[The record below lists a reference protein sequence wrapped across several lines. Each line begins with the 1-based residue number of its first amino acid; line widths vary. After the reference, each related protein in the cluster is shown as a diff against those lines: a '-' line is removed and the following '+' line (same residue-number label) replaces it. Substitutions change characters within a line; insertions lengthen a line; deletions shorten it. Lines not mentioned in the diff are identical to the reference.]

1 MRRDIHQQIAGLS
14 EEKRA
19 LLARLL
25 KQQGVDLG
33 RSVIVPQRR
42 DTGPL
47 PLSFAQQRLWFL
59 DQLDPHSASYNL
71 PAAVRLT
78 GRLDSNALEC
88 SLQELVRRHESL
100 RTSFVVRD
108 REPVQ
113 LIAPELNF
121 RLSLTSLQHLPEA
134 EREAEALR
142 LAGEVARTPFDLS
155 QAPLLRASLLR
166 LAADDHLLVLVMHH
180 IISDGWSMGVFIR
193 EAVTLYHG
201 LSRSLAPQLPSLPVQ
216 YADYACW
223 QRDWLQG
230 AELDKQL
237 AYWTAKLRD
246 CPAVL
251 ELPTDH
257 PRPTTISNR
266 GATFEFSLPPSLKE
280 QLTALSQAHGATLF
294 MTLLAAFQT
303 LLARYTGQESISVGT
318 PIASRTRPEVQNVIG
333 FFVNTLVMNTDL
345 SGNPEFTEILSRAK
359 ETALGA
365 YAHQDLPFE
374 HLVEALQPERDLS
387 HSPLFQVMFDLVQ
400 EQPETARQTEL
411 SVTPV
416 KTESGLA
423 KFDLTLSMIDT
434 ATELIG
440 VFEYNA
446 DLFEAATMARMC
458 GHFRTLL
465 AAIAENPRQRL
476 SELPLLTS
484 DEWQQLRRWNDTTT
498 DFPATSLPALIAAQA
513 AAQPDAIAIQSGPH
527 ALTYRELNERAS
539 QLAAH
544 LRALGVARE
553 SLVGVCLERS
563 PELIVALLAV
573 LKAGGAYL
581 PLDPHYPADRLTFML
596 ADSQA
601 GIVITQSDLK
611 SAVSHLQSEIELL
624 CLDTDWPLIA
634 QHPTDDVIAE
644 VQPEQAAYVIYTSG
658 STGQP
663 KGVLVEQRALANYV
677 QAASAKFRLRAADR
691 VLQFASISFD
701 AAAEEIWPCLAQ
713 GATLVLRDD
722 EMLASAA
729 GFLARCAQW
738 GITLLDLP
746 TAYWHEVVAEAARTE
761 LKLPASLRLV
771 IIGGERALPE
781 RVRQWQQL
789 VQTQQR
795 EVRLLNTYGP
805 TEATIVAT
813 WWEADAEAE
822 WREVPI
828 GEPVANATA
837 WVLDREQAA
846 VPVGVTG
853 ELCLGGA
860 GLARGYLNR
869 PELTAERFIAWQSE
883 VGSRKSEAEGRMGDG
898 SETATSLTTDYRLPT
913 TDYRLYRT
921 GDLVRRRADGLL
933 EYVGRVDEQVKLRG
947 FRIEPG
953 EIEAVIRKHPAIH
966 DAAVVLREDRPGD
979 KRLVAYVIAQPGG
992 APDAG
997 ELRAHVRESLPDFMT
1012 PAAFVTLEKFPL
1024 QPGGKVNRKLLPT
1037 PDADEQTDSSFTAPR
1052 TPVEEMLCGIIAE
1065 VLGRSQIGIHDS
1077 FFELGGHS
1085 LLATQVISRIRD
1097 AFDLEMPLRILFEA
1111 PTVAGLAQ
1119 RLENLRQQNDGAT
1132 MPPLVPVARDQ
1143 ALPLSFSQQR
1153 LWFLDQFEPGS
1164 PLYNMPDAVRLSG
1177 RLNVAALAR
1186 SLNEIISRHEILRT
1200 TYALTETSPVQ
1211 VIAPALRLT
1220 LPVTDLSHLP
1230 EPERTAT
1237 LQRLKNEEARRPFD
1251 LTRGPL
1257 LRASLLKLAE
1267 DEHVLL
1273 FTMHHIC
1280 SDGWSQGILVRE
1292 LAALYPAFASDSS
1305 ACLPALPI
1313 QYADY
1318 ARWQRDW
1325 LQGAELERQLAYWK
1339 AKLGDGND
1347 VLELPTDYP
1356 RPAVQ
1361 TSRGAVYT
1369 ASLPAELTR
1378 QIKNLSRNENATLFM
1393 TLLGAFQT
1401 LLHRYSGQEAISI
1414 GTPIASR
1421 TRSEIEGL
1429 IGCFINTL
1437 VLRTDLSGNPNF
1449 TELLGRVRETALGAY
1464 AHQHVPFERLVDEL
1478 QPERNLSRTPL
1489 FQVMFI
1495 LQNTPQGSIELPE
1508 LKLTALPV
1516 ETGAAPFDLTMV
1528 MAEAGDELALT
1539 IEYNADLFE
1548 GTTIARMCGHFRT
1561 LLAAIAEN
1569 PRQRLSELPLL
1580 TSDEWQQLRR
1590 WNDTTTDFP
1599 ATSLPALIAAQAAA
1613 QPDAIAIQS
1622 GPHALT
1628 YRELNERASQLAAH
1642 LRRMGVERE
1651 SLVGVCLERS
1661 PELIIAL
1668 LAVFKAGGAYLPLD
1682 PHYPADRLAFM
1693 LADSQAGIVI
1703 TQSDLKS
1710 AIAHLQSEIE
1720 LLCLDT
1726 DWPLIAQHPTD
1737 DVIAEVQPE
1746 QAAYVIYTSGST
1758 GQPKGVLV
1766 EQRAL
1771 ANYVQAASAKFRLR
1785 AADRVLQF
1793 ASISFDAAAEEIW
1806 PCLAQGAT
1814 LVLRDDEM
1822 LASAAGFLARCA
1834 QWGITLLDLPTAY
1847 WHEVVA
1853 EAARTELKLPASL
1866 QLVIIGGERAL
1877 PERVRQWQQ
1886 LVQTQQR
1893 EVRLLN
1899 TYGPTEATIVA
1910 TWWEADAEA
1919 EWREVPIGEPVANA
1933 TAWVLD
1939 REQAAVP
1946 VGVTGELCLGGAGLA
1961 RGYLNRPE
1969 LTAERFIAWQSEV
1982 GSRKSEAGKQMTDDR
1997 GRMGDGSETAFSLSA
2012 DYRLPTADYRLYRTG
2027 DLVRR
2032 RADGQLEYVG
2042 RVDEQVKLRGFRIEP
2057 GEIEAA
2063 LRTHREVKDAVVMVR
2078 ADAAGHKRL
2087 VAYVVPMQA
2096 NPAVNDLREH
2106 LQQTLPDYMVPAI
2119 YVFLDALPLNVSGKV
2134 DRRALP
2140 EPEEHSAPLA
2150 AEALPRTATEQK
2162 LAEIWQQ
2169 VLGLRQI
2176 SVNDSFFALGGDSIL
2191 SIQVIAR
2198 ARAAGL
2204 HLTPKQ
2210 LFEHPTI
2217 SALAAVAGAA
2227 PGHEAEQGV
2236 VEGETPLTPIQRWF
2250 FAQHYPEP
2258 WHWNQAVLLALREP
2272 LERARLERAIESLL
2286 HHHDALRMR
2295 YKHNTA
2301 GWIQTNEGSGREV
2314 PLQWFDLTAR
2324 TAAEQHTLIESAAQ
2338 KIQASLNLN
2347 AGLLLKAAYFDCGA
2361 QQPARLLLVIHHLV
2375 IDGVSWRVLL
2385 EDFQAAYAQLRQA
2398 QTPQLPAKTTS
2409 FRQWAQRLQE
2419 YAQSPEI
2426 HQQPDYWLSVTKGV
2440 AAHLPT
2446 DFNGANTEASGRSV
2460 QVELSEDET
2469 KSLLH
2474 EVPQAYGT
2482 EINDVLL
2489 TALGRALTQW
2499 TGEHAVLVDLE
2510 GHGREDILAGVD
2522 VSRTVGW
2529 FTTVYPVR
2537 LETPAEWHEGDALK
2551 ATKEQL
2557 RHIPQRGIGYGLLRY
2572 LSRSESVRLQLA
2584 AQPHAE
2590 VVFNYLGQF
2599 DRSAQNDGLFTAAAE
2614 SSGAARSLRGQRGH
2628 VLDVSGVITGGR
2640 LQMDFSYSE
2649 QLHRRETI
2657 ERLAADFM
2665 TALRT
2670 LIAHCLAP
2678 DAGGYTPSDFALARL
2693 DQKKLDKVLGKLD
2706 RAKHKKNRMSG

>member
-42 DTGPL
+42 DTGHF

-59 DQLDPHSASYNL
+59 DQLDPHSAAYNL
-71 PAAVRLT
+71 PAAVRLK
-78 GRLDSNALEC
+78 GRLDSNALER

-100 RTSFVVRD
+100 RTSFAVRD

-113 LIAPELNF
+113 VIAPELSF
-121 RLSLTSLQHLPEA
+121 SLSLTDLQHLPEA

-142 LAGEVARTPFDLS
+142 LAGVAARTPFDLS
-155 QAPLLRASLLR
+155 QAPLLRASLVR

-201 LSRSLAPQLPSLPVQ
+201 LSRGLAPQLPSLPIQ

-257 PRPTTISNR
+257 PRTTAISNR
-266 GATFEFSLPPSLKE
+266 GATFQFSLPPSLRE

-294 MTLLAAFQT
+294 MTLLAAFQA

-345 SGNPEFTEILSRAK
+345 SGNPDFTEILSRAK

-446 DLFEAATMARMC
+446 DLFEAATIARMC

-465 AAIAENPRQRL
+465 EAIAQHPQQSL
-476 SELPLLTS
+476 AQLPLLTT
-484 DEWQQLRRWNDTTT
+484 DEWQQLQRWNDTRA

-513 AAQPDAIAIQSGPH
+513 QAQPDAIAIQCGAH
-527 ALTYRELNERAS
+527 ALTYRELN
-539 QLAAH
+539 
-544 LRALGVARE
+544 
-553 SLVGVCLERS
+553 
-563 PELIVALLAV
+563 
-573 LKAGGAYL
+573 
-581 PLDPHYPADRLTFML
+581 D
-596 ADSQA
+596 
-601 GIVITQSDLK
+601 
-611 SAVSHLQSEIELL
+611 
-624 CLDTDWPLIA
+624 
-634 QHPTDDVIAE
+634 
-644 VQPEQAAYVIYTSG
+644 
-658 STGQP
+658 
-663 KGVLVEQRALANYV
+663 
-677 QAASAKFRLRAADR
+677 RAA
-691 VLQFASISFD
+691 
-701 AAAEEIWPCLAQ
+701 
-713 GATLVLRDD
+713 
-722 EMLASAA
+722 
-729 GFLARCAQW
+729 
-738 GITLLDLP
+738 
-746 TAYWHEVVAEAARTE
+746 
-761 LKLPASLRLV
+761 
-771 IIGGERALPE
+771 
-781 RVRQWQQL
+781 
-789 VQTQQR
+789 
-795 EVRLLNTYGP
+795 
-805 TEATIVAT
+805 
-813 WWEADAEAE
+813 
-822 WREVPI
+822 
-828 GEPVANATA
+828 
-837 WVLDREQAA
+837 
-846 VPVGVTG
+846 
-853 ELCLGGA
+853 
-860 GLARGYLNR
+860 
-869 PELTAERFIAWQSE
+869 
-883 VGSRKSEAEGRMGDG
+883 
-898 SETATSLTTDYRLPT
+898 
-913 TDYRLYRT
+913 
-921 GDLVRRRADGLL
+921 
-933 EYVGRVDEQVKLRG
+933 
-947 FRIEPG
+947 
-953 EIEAVIRKHPAIH
+953 
-966 DAAVVLREDRPGD
+966 
-979 KRLVAYVIAQPGG
+979 
-992 APDAG
+992 
-997 ELRAHVRESLPDFMT
+997 
-1012 PAAFVTLEKFPL
+1012 
-1024 QPGGKVNRKLLPT
+1024 
-1037 PDADEQTDSSFTAPR
+1037 
-1052 TPVEEMLCGIIAE
+1052 
-1065 VLGRSQIGIHDS
+1065 
-1077 FFELGGHS
+1077 
-1085 LLATQVISRIRD
+1085 
-1097 AFDLEMPLRILFEA
+1097 
-1111 PTVAGLAQ
+1111 
-1119 RLENLRQQNDGAT
+1119 
-1132 MPPLVPVARDQ
+1132 
-1143 ALPLSFSQQR
+1143 
-1153 LWFLDQFEPGS
+1153 
-1164 PLYNMPDAVRLSG
+1164 
-1177 RLNVAALAR
+1177 
-1186 SLNEIISRHEILRT
+1186 
-1200 TYALTETSPVQ
+1200 
-1211 VIAPALRLT
+1211 
-1220 LPVTDLSHLP
+1220 
-1230 EPERTAT
+1230 
-1237 LQRLKNEEARRPFD
+1237 
-1251 LTRGPL
+1251 
-1257 LRASLLKLAE
+1257 
-1267 DEHVLL
+1267 
-1273 FTMHHIC
+1273 
-1280 SDGWSQGILVRE
+1280 
-1292 LAALYPAFASDSS
+1292 
-1305 ACLPALPI
+1305 
-1313 QYADY
+1313 
-1318 ARWQRDW
+1318 
-1325 LQGAELERQLAYWK
+1325 
-1339 AKLGDGND
+1339 
-1347 VLELPTDYP
+1347 
-1356 RPAVQ
+1356 
-1361 TSRGAVYT
+1361 
-1369 ASLPAELTR
+1369 
-1378 QIKNLSRNENATLFM
+1378 
-1393 TLLGAFQT
+1393 
-1401 LLHRYSGQEAISI
+1401 
-1414 GTPIASR
+1414 
-1421 TRSEIEGL
+1421 
-1429 IGCFINTL
+1429 
-1437 VLRTDLSGNPNF
+1437 
-1449 TELLGRVRETALGAY
+1449 
-1464 AHQHVPFERLVDEL
+1464 
-1478 QPERNLSRTPL
+1478 
-1489 FQVMFI
+1489 
-1495 LQNTPQGSIELPE
+1495 
-1508 LKLTALPV
+1508 
-1516 ETGAAPFDLTMV
+1516 
-1528 MAEAGDELALT
+1528 
-1539 IEYNADLFE
+1539 
-1548 GTTIARMCGHFRT
+1548 
-1561 LLAAIAEN
+1561 
-1569 PRQRLSELPLL
+1569 
-1580 TSDEWQQLRR
+1580 
-1590 WNDTTTDFP
+1590 
-1599 ATSLPALIAAQAAA
+1599 
-1613 QPDAIAIQS
+1613 
-1622 GPHALT
+1622 
-1628 YRELNERASQLAAH
+1628 QLAAH
-1642 LRRMGVERE
+1642 LRRRGVARE
-1651 SLVGVCLERS
+1651 TIVGICLERS

-1693 LADSQAGIVI
+1693 LEDAQAQMVI
-1703 TQSDLKS
+1703 IHSHLKS
-1710 AIAHLQSEIE
+1710 AISNLKSEIE
-1720 LLCLDT
+1720 MLCLDT
-1726 DWPLIAQHPTD
+1726 DWPLMAQAGTD
-1737 DVIAEVQPE
+1737 EVSAEVLPE

-1758 GQPKGVLV
+1758 GQPKGVLI

-1771 ANYVQAASAKFRLR
+1771 ANYVQAASAKFRLS

-1806 PCLAQGAT
+1806 PCLVQGAT

-1834 QWGITLLDLPTAY
+1834 EWGITLLDLPTAY
-1847 WHEVVA
+1847 WHELVA
-1853 EAARTELKLPASL
+1853 EAARSELRLPESL
-1866 QLVIIGGERAL
+1866 RLVIIGGERAV
-1877 PERVRQWQQ
+1877 PERLRQWQQ
-1886 LVQTQQR
+1886 LMQTQQR

-1910 TWWEADAEA
+1910 TWWEAGTEA
-1919 EWREVPIGEPVANA
+1919 ELREVPIGEPVANA

-1939 REQAAVP
+1939 REQAVVP
-1946 VGVTGELCLGGAGLA
+1946 VGVVGELCLGGAGLA

-1969 LTAERFIAWQSEV
+1969 LTAEKFIELQ
-1982 GSRKSEAGKQMTDDR
+1982 
-1997 GRMGDGSETAFSLSA
+1997 SA
-2012 DYRLPTADYRLYRTG
+2012 DLRLQIAELQQSASVNLQSAISNPQSAIRLYRTG

-2042 RVDEQVKLRGFRIEP
+2042 RVDEQVKLRGFRIEL

-2063 LRTHREVKDAVVMVR
+2063 LRTHREVKDAVVVVR

-2087 VAYVVPMQA
+2087 VAYVVPGQA
-2096 NPAVNDLREH
+2096 NPAVNELRQH

-2119 YVFLDALPLNVSGKV
+2119 YVFLAALPLNVSGKV

-2140 EPEEHSAPLA
+2140 EPEEHSAPLS

-2169 VLGLRQI
+2169 VLGLRQV

-2210 LFEHPTI
+2210 LFENPTI

-2236 VEGETPLTPIQRWF
+2236 VEGETPLVPIQRWF

-2258 WHWNQAVLLALREP
+2258 WHWNQAVLLALRSP
-2272 LERARLERAIESLL
+2272 LERALLERAIASLL

-2295 YKHNTA
+2295 YKHGPA
-2301 GWIQTNEGSGREV
+2301 GWRQINEGIGSEV
-2314 PLQWFDLTAR
+2314 PLQWFDLSDK

-2347 AGLLLKAAYFDCGA
+2347 AGLLLRAAYFDCGA
-2361 QQPARLLLVIHHLV
+2361 QPARLLLVIHHLV

-2385 EDFQAAYAQLRQA
+2385 EDFQSAYAQLRQA

-2409 FRQWAQRLQE
+2409 FRQWAQRLDE

-2426 HQQPDYWLSVTKGV
+2426 HQQSDYWLSVTKGA
-2440 AAHLPT
+2440 AAHLPI

-2469 KSLLH
+2469 KSLLQD
-2474 EVPQAYGT
+2474 VPQAYGT

-2499 TGEHAVLVDLE
+2499 TGERAVLVDLE

-2537 LETPAEWHEGDALK
+2537 LETTAEWRAGDALK

-2557 RHIPQRGIGYGLLRY
+2557 RRIPQRGIGYGLLRY
-2572 LSRSESVRLQLA
+2572 LSRNESVRLQLA
-2584 AQPHAE
+2584 AQPRAE

-2599 DRSAQNDGLFTAAAE
+2599 DRSAQNDGLLTAAAE
-2614 SSGAARSLRGQRGH
+2614 SSGAARSLRSQRGH
-2628 VLDVSGVITGGR
+2628 VIDVTGVITGGR
-2640 LQMDFSYSE
+2640 LQMDFGYSE
-2649 QLHRRETI
+2649 QLHRRDTI

-2665 TALRT
+2665 AALRA

-2706 RAKHKKNRMSG
+2706 RAKNKRNRTSE